1 MIKRRL
7 IDMSNPP
14 SLTFTPST
22 VEEEVIQSIYLILN
36 TFKHTAPCYRDYG
49 ISPDWLHRPLPA
61 AQQAY
66 SVALQKAL
74 MDYEPRVQVHRVRFT
89 VDPLRPDALYPILE
103 VTIRE

>member
-1 MIKRRL
+1 MTVRRV

-14 SLTFTPST
+14 DLTFTPST

-36 TFKHTAPCYRDYG
+36 TFKHTVPCYRDYG
-49 ISPDWLHRPLPA
+49 LSPDWLHRPLPA

-74 MDYEPRVQVHRVRFT
+74 MDYEPRDRKSTRLNSSHPTTSRM
-89 VDPLRPDALYPILE
+89 PSSA
-103 VTIRE
+103 